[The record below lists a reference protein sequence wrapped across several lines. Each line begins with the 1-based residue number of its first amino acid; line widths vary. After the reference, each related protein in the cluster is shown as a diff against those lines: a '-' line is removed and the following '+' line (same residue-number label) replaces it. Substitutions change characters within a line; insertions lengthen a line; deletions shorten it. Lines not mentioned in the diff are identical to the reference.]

1 MNSSLNQESIITMP
15 IPTPFPVGD
24 INVYVYKGDALTL
37 IDAGP
42 KTEEALDSLKIQLE
56 KAGYRLEDIEQ
67 VIVTHHHPD
76 HVGLLDE
83 LKGARFIGHPYNE
96 PWLSRNQEFLENQKT
111 FFQGLLLEFGVDPVF
126 LKYIKNL
133 ERSLAFSCTVSLDG
147 TITSGDEVP
156 GMPGFR
162 VMETPGHAQSHIA
175 LYREA
180 DGLLFGGDVLLKK
193 ISANPLLEPPMEGT
207 ERPKPQLQFNET
219 FDKLLQ
225 LPLSRVFSGHGEI
238 IENAHE
244 LIHYRKKRQG
254 DRAEEVRKM
263 LVQKPMTAF
272 QVCTEL
278 FPTVFHKELMLTM
291 SETVAQLDY
300 LENLGKITS
309 NGAKESRMYFA

>member
-1 MNSSLNQESIITMP
+1 MKTERNQESIIMLP

-24 INVYVYKGDALTL
+24 INAYLYKGESLTL

-42 KTEEALDSLKIQLE
+42 KTEEALVSLKTQVE

-83 LKGARFIGHPYNE
+83 LKGARFVGHPYNE
-96 PWLSRNQEFLENQKT
+96 PWLSRDREFIETQKA
-111 FFQGLLLEFGVDPVF
+111 FFHGLLMEFGVDPVF

-133 ERSLAFSCTVSLDG
+133 ERSLAFSCTVSLDQTVKG
-147 TITSGDEVP
+147 GDHVP
-156 GMPGFR
+156 GMDGFR
-162 VMETPGHAQSHIA
+162 VIETPGHAQTHIA

-180 DGLLFGGDVLLKK
+180 DGVLFGGDVLLKK

-207 ERPKPQLQFNET
+207 ERPKPQLQFNDT
-219 FDKLLQ
+219 FEKLLH
-225 LPLSRVFSGHGEI
+225 LPISKVYSGHGEV

-244 LIHYRKKRQG
+244 LIHYRRKRQA

-263 LVQKPMTAF
+263 LAEKQMTAF

-300 LENLGKITS
+300 LEKLGKIASDGS
-309 NGAKESRMYFA
+309 NENRMYFA

>member
-1 MNSSLNQESIITMP
+1 MNPITDREAIKALP

-24 INVYVYKGDALTL
+24 INAYLYKGDSLTL

-42 KTEEALDSLKIQLE
+42 KTEEALDALKDHLGE
-56 KAGYRLEDIEQ
+56 CGYGLGDIEQ

-83 LKGARFIGHPYNE
+83 LKGAQIIGHPYNE
-96 PWLSRNQEFLENQKT
+96 PWLSRDPEFLENQKG
-111 FFQGLLLEFGVDPVF
+111 FFHGLLLEFGVDPVF

-133 ERSLAFSCTVSLDG
+133 ERSLAFSCTVSLSQS
-147 TITSGDEVP
+147 IRSGDPVP
-156 GMPGFR
+156 GMPGFK
-162 VMETPGHAQSHIA
+162 VLETPGHAQSHIA
-175 LYREA
+175 LYREK
-180 DGLLFGGDVLLKK
+180 DGVLFGGDVLLKK
-193 ISANPLLEPPMEGT
+193 ISANPLLEPPMEGL

-219 FDKLLQ
+219 FEQLLG
-225 LPLSRVFSGHGEI
+225 LRITKVYSGHGEV

-244 LIHYRKKRQG
+244 LIAYRQKRQG
-254 DRAEEVRKM
+254 DRAEEVRRM
-263 LVQKPMTAF
+263 LAEKPMTAF

-291 SETVAQLDY
+291 SESVAQLDY

-309 NGAKESRMYFA
+309 NGSKENRMYFT

>member
-1 MNSSLNQESIITMP
+1 MNPAQNQESIITMP

-24 INVYVYKGDALTL
+24 INVYVYRGDSLTL

-42 KTEEALDSLKIQLE
+42 KTEEALDSLKMQLE
-56 KAGYRLEDIEQ
+56 KAGYRLDDIEQ

-96 PWLSRNQEFLENQKT
+96 PWLSRDQGFLESQKT

-126 LKYIKNL
+126 MKYIKNL

-147 TITSGDEVP
+147 TLINGDEVP

-162 VMETPGHAQSHIA
+162 VIETPGHAQSHIA

-180 DGLLFGGDVLLKK
+180 DGILFGGDVLLKK
-193 ISANPLLEPPMEGT
+193 ISANPLLEPPMSGT

-219 FDKLLQ
+219 FNKLLQ

-244 LIHYRKKRQG
+244 LIYYRKKRQA

-263 LVQKPMTAF
+263 LAQKPMTAF

-309 NGAKESRMYFA
+309 NGSKENRMYFA